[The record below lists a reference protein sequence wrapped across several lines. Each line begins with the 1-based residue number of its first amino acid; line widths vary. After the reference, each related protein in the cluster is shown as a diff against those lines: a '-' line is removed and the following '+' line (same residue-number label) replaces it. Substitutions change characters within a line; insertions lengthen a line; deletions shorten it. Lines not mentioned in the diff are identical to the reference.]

1 MPTIFNL
8 SRYCCKTQI
17 ILIVQRGVCPV
28 SILEVF
34 GKHYLSL
41 AGHLKL
47 FRRRPVVWAVT
58 RTTTTMQF
66 ENALR
71 YLGDFGLYQR
81 VVYFTL
87 CIMSIP
93 TAWHSLGNTF
103 LSASPDHQCRLYEG
117 YTYNASKA
125 HDEVRNCSIP
135 KLEDGN
141 WDSCKMYANASQPYS
156 ECNVDELGQPVPCEM
171 GWVYDRTVYKETAVS
186 QVMYE

>member
-1 MPTIFNL
+1 MI
-8 SRYCCKTQI
+8 
-17 ILIVQRGVCPV
+17 
-28 SILEVF
+28 E
-34 GKHYLSL
+34 
-41 AGHLKL
+41 LKL

-125 HDEVRNCSIP
+125 HDEMRNCSIP
-135 KLEDGN
+135 KLEDGS